1 MGLLCF
7 EAKLPRVIYLY
18 YSSSGNMN
26 EVKSMYSGHV
36 GNVRPTFYINIFL
49 KSWTTVYA
57 SVDREGREWFYFYH
71 QSRAKICELFL
82 TF

>member
-18 YSSSGNMN
+18 YCSSGNMN
-26 EVKSMYSGHV
+26 EVNSMYSGHV

-49 KSWTTVYA
+49 KSWTTHQLIERGGSGFTTTIKVGQK
-57 SVDREGREWFYFYH
+57 SVNFF
-71 QSRAKICELFL
+71 
-82 TF
+82 